1 MCSVQIAFL
10 WPLLPFLWLVALSSS
25 AMTTTQKEAL
35 QQIPKLNL
43 TQVQLIAGN
52 ASLRCGL
59 IPELCDWQLHLYSG
73 HPFSVPLSFG
83 ESTVSTPA
91 TITTTTTTTQS
102 PKDVVVASTEE
113 VFSLPSL
120 LLVAQVEPKPRR
132 EKRRKRKLRRRRT
145 FCLLSKKQFVW
156 LFFQ

>member
-1 MCSVQIAFL
+1 MCSVQIASL
-10 WPLLPFLWLVALSSS
+10 WPLLPFFWPVALSSS
-25 AMTTTQKEAL
+25 AMTTIQKEAL
-35 QQIPKLNL
+35 QQIPKLNR

-83 ESTVSTPA
+83 ESTVSSSSSSTN
-91 TITTTTTTTQS
+91 TTTQS
-102 PKDVVVASTEE
+102 PKDVVAASTEE

-132 EKRRKRKLRRRRT
+132 EKRRKRKLRRRPT
-145 FCLLSKKQFVW
+145 FGLLSKKQFVW

>member
-1 MCSVQIAFL
+1 
-10 WPLLPFLWLVALSSS
+10 
-25 AMTTTQKEAL
+25 MTTIQKEAL

-83 ESTVSTPA
+83 ETTVSS
-91 TITTTTTTTQS
+91 TTTTQS
-102 PKDVVVASTEE
+102 PKDVVAASTEE

-120 LLVAQVEPKPRR
+120 LLVAQVEPMPRR
-132 EKRRKRKLRRRRT
+132 EKRRKRKLRRRPT
-145 FCLLSKKQFVW
+145 FGLLSKKQFVW